1 MLSYNEVNL
10 TTPIFYSEE
19 RNNMNGFI
27 KNACRTVALWI
38 SAPYVLGLENRVITQ
53 RREIVALETRL
64 SATRT
69 MLEYVR
75 QHDEEIRKR
84 LKQVTEELDQVR
96 ELAGSDS
103 LTGLKNRRGGTEL
116 FATITAA
123 HLRIQ
128 PEVSVSIAAFDL
140 DGFKAV
146 NDERGHDAGDVV
158 LQRVSAILSEVFK
171 RSTDVIVR
179 DVIVRTGG
187 DEFVVIMLDTTLD
200 QARQLAKVAVETIA
214 KADSYGVTASAGIA
228 TTAMHRRQDTGKV
241 LQALSERADAALGI
255 AKRSGKNRVICAPGT
270 SGSAA

>member
-1 MLSYNEVNL
+1 
-10 TTPIFYSEE
+10 
-19 RNNMNGFI
+19 MNGFI
-27 KNACRTVALWI
+27 RKACRTVALWI

-69 MLEYVR
+69 ILEYLL
-75 QHDEEIRKR
+75 QHNKELSAKLE
-84 LKQVTEELDQVR
+84 QVTEELDQVR
-96 ELAGSDS
+96 DLAGSDS

-146 NDERGHDAGDVV
+146 NDERGHDAGDTV
-158 LQRVSAILSEVFK
+158 LHRVSAILSEVFR
-171 RSTDVIVR
+171 RSS

-187 DEFVVIMLDTTLD
+187 DEFVVIMLDTTLEI
-200 QARQLAKVAVETIA
+200 ALQLTKAAVEAIA

-228 TTAMHRRQDTGKV
+228 TTQIHRQQDTNEV
-241 LQALSERADAALGI
+241 LQALSTRADAALRI
-255 AKRSGKNRVICAPGT
+255 AKNCGKNRVICAPGPSI
-270 SGSAA
+270 SGA